1 MLSKTVV
8 MSFRCGFAL
17 LCAACRTAGPPSAT
31 TAPTPAASAAAPSP
45 QPRPAEP
52 APSPTAR
59 ETQPPSTEAAPAAAP
74 PSEPEPEPAPGPS
87 RAPNAILA
95 APNAAF
101 VLDYNRSA
109 PKVAAEKACSSEAGE
124 DATKRQD
131 CLQKA
136 RASFVADVLRF
147 KKDGRGKWWWT
158 IYQRKGS
165 SLAEVYKA
173 EIQLSDETKNSIKIR
188 IKGSQSGALPIFTQ
202 TRQGL
207 ISFPNDYSIT
217 LDDPKHGSLAYDA
230 KVGAVGD

>member
-1 MLSKTVV
+1 MSSKIAV
-8 MSFRCGFAL
+8 MSFRCALAL
-17 LCAACRTAGPPSAT
+17 LFAACGTAAPPSAT
-31 TAPTPAASAAAPSP
+31 TAPNASAAPSHEPRRVEPVPPPKAP
-45 QPRPAEP
+45 
-52 APSPTAR
+52 
-59 ETQPPSTEAAPAAAP
+59 ETQPPTSEAAPAPAAEP
-74 PSEPEPEPAPGPS
+74 PAEPEPAPGPS
-87 RAPNAILA
+87 QTPSAILG

-101 VLDYNRSA
+101 VLDYERSA
-109 PKVAAEKACSSEAGE
+109 PKAAAEKACSSEAGE
-124 DATKRQD
+124 DATKRAE

-136 RASFVADVLRF
+136 RAGFVADVLRF
-147 KKDGRGKWWWT
+147 KKDARGKWSWT

-188 IKGSQSGALPIFTQ
+188 IKGSQSGALPIFTG

-217 LDDPKHGSLAYDA
+217 LDDPKLGSLAYDA